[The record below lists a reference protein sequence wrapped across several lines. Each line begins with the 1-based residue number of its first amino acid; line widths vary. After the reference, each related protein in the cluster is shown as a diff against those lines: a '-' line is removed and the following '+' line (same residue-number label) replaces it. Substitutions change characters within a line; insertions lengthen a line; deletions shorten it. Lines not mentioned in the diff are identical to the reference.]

1 MTHLDAPRT
10 DYRSFVHMLIS
21 FHALLKLQLGTSIL
35 TTRISAIHIRFY
47 WLAWLV
53 YSNAAQDSCEI
64 AGSNS
69 VRYASRISRA
79 TDTDPVYV
87 GSY

>member
-1 MTHLDAPRT
+1 
-10 DYRSFVHMLIS
+10 MLIS
-21 FHALLKLQLGTSIL
+21 SHALLEPQLGTPIL
-35 TTRISAIHIRFY
+35 TTRILTIHIRFY

-53 YSNAAQDSCEI
+53 YSNAAQSSCEI

-69 VRYASRISRA
+69 VKYANRISRA
-79 TDTDPVYV
+79 TDTDLVYV